1 MFVKHQL
8 KRMCLLRHL
17 MLPIW
22 VLLGFSFFSVV
33 FVTAAP
39 QEILISQASP
49 RTGGAQSPGPPIVKV
64 VIRQDLNKKILIAL
78 IASSTLLCI
87 TVMMILYLLL
97 WRYRSMNNNSFNGI
111 KGKSDSVKS
120 SGSTKP
126 VVHKVDS
133 VKKGTIP
140 VYEYQLLESGTNK
153 FSDGNVLSRG
163 GRGCL
168 YSACLDGKSS
178 VTVKKLDVG
187 GETDIEKQFENEVDW
202 LAKIKHQNV
211 ISLLGFSVYRQTRCI
226 VYEMMQN
233 GSLESRLHGPSQGSG
248 LTWQL
253 RMKIAVDIARGLE
266 YLHEH
271 CHPPV
276 VHRDLKSSNILLD
289 SDFNAKISDFG
300 YATVLMTQN
309 KNLNRPSEYLLDGKV
324 TDKNDVYSFG
334 VILLELLLGKRSVVE
349 KPSTE
354 PESVVTWAVPKLS
367 DRANL
372 PNILDPA
379 IKGTMD
385 LKHLYQVA
393 AKPRTMMVPGT
404 VPKQRYQ
411 EMRLEEDN
419 VKSSFSNIQI
429 DPNSTRSVSTTQE
442 NHPVLKPVED
452 AKSISKGVTFS
463 SFTSL
468 NLFLC
473 VNACGPD
480 ESKKGSAKS
489 LLHEMCISKRW
500 KPPVYDC
507 CNVDGPC
514 HMRLFTYK
522 VVVEIRDSSG
532 TTVLECF
539 GDPKHKKKA
548 AAEHAAEGALWYL
561 DHVKPKQTKAASVTH
576 HHLLR

>member
-1 MFVKHQL
+1 MFVKHQT
-8 KRMCLLRHL
+8 RMCLLPHL
-17 MLPIW
+17 LFLLPIW
-22 VLLGFSFFSVV
+22 VLSFSVASVV
-33 FVTAAP
+33 FVSATS
-39 QEILISQASP
+39 QEIPISQATP
-49 RTGGAQSPGPPIVKV
+49 RIGGAQSPGPPIVKV
-64 VIRQDLNKKILIAL
+64 VIRQDLNKKIFIAL
-78 IASSTLLCI
+78 IVSSTLLCI
-87 TVMMILYLLL
+87 TVLFLLYLLL
-97 WRYRSMNNNSFNGI
+97 WRYRNPKNSFTGI

-120 SGSTKP
+120 SVSTKP
-126 VVHKVDS
+126 VVHKIDS
-133 VKKGTIP
+133 VTKGTIP

-153 FSDGNVLSRG
+153 FSDSNVLSRG

-178 VTVKKLDVG
+178 VTVKKLDG
-187 GETDIEKQFENEVDW
+187 GGDTDIEKQFENEVDW
-202 LAKIKHQNV
+202 LAKIKHQNIV
-211 ISLLGFSVYRQTRCI
+211 SLLGFSVYRQTRCI

-233 GSLESRLHGPSQGSG
+233 GSLESQLHGPSQGAG

-300 YATVLMTQN
+300 YATVLMSQN

-334 VILLELLLGKRSVVE
+334 VILLELLLGKKSVE

-393 AKPRTMMVPGT
+393 AVA
-404 VPKQRYQ
+404 V
-411 EMRLEEDN
+411 
-419 VKSSFSNIQI
+419 
-429 DPNSTRSVSTTQE
+429 
-442 NHPVLKPVED
+442 
-452 AKSISKGVTFS
+452 
-463 SFTSL
+463 
-468 NLFLC
+468 LC
-473 VNACGPD
+473 VQPEPSYRPLITDVLHSLIPLLPLELG
-480 ESKKGSAKS
+480 GS
-489 LLHEMCISKRW
+489 
-500 KPPVYDC
+500 
-507 CNVDGPC
+507 
-514 HMRLFTYK
+514 
-522 VVVEIRDSSG
+522 
-532 TTVLECF
+532 
-539 GDPKHKKKA
+539 
-548 AAEHAAEGALWYL
+548 
-561 DHVKPKQTKAASVTH
+561 
-576 HHLLR
+576 LRIL

>member
-393 AKPRTMMVPGT
+393 AVA
-404 VPKQRYQ
+404 V
-411 EMRLEEDN
+411 
-419 VKSSFSNIQI
+419 
-429 DPNSTRSVSTTQE
+429 
-442 NHPVLKPVED
+442 
-452 AKSISKGVTFS
+452 
-463 SFTSL
+463 
-468 NLFLC
+468 LC
-473 VNACGPD
+473 VQPEPSYRPLITDVLHSLIPLLPLDLG
-480 ESKKGSAKS
+480 GS
-489 LLHEMCISKRW
+489 
-500 KPPVYDC
+500 
-507 CNVDGPC
+507 
-514 HMRLFTYK
+514 
-522 VVVEIRDSSG
+522 
-532 TTVLECF
+532 
-539 GDPKHKKKA
+539 
-548 AAEHAAEGALWYL
+548 
-561 DHVKPKQTKAASVTH
+561 
-576 HHLLR
+576 LRIL

>member
-1 MFVKHQL
+1 MFVKHQT
-8 KRMCLLRHL
+8 RMCLLRHL
-17 MLPIW
+17 LLPIW

-33 FVTAAP
+33 FVTATP
-39 QEILISQASP
+39 QEIPISQASP

-133 VKKGTIP
+133 VTKGTIP
-140 VYEYQLLESGTNK
+140 VYEYQLLESATNK

-202 LAKIKHQNV
+202 LAKIKHQNI

-233 GSLESRLHGPSQGSG
+233 GSLESRLHGPSQGAG

-349 KPSTE
+349 KSSTE

-393 AKPRTMMVPGT
+393 AVA
-404 VPKQRYQ
+404 V
-411 EMRLEEDN
+411 
-419 VKSSFSNIQI
+419 
-429 DPNSTRSVSTTQE
+429 
-442 NHPVLKPVED
+442 
-452 AKSISKGVTFS
+452 
-463 SFTSL
+463 
-468 NLFLC
+468 LC
-473 VNACGPD
+473 VQPEPSYRPLITDVLHSLIPLLPLDLG
-480 ESKKGSAKS
+480 GS
-489 LLHEMCISKRW
+489 
-500 KPPVYDC
+500 
-507 CNVDGPC
+507 
-514 HMRLFTYK
+514 
-522 VVVEIRDSSG
+522 
-532 TTVLECF
+532 
-539 GDPKHKKKA
+539 
-548 AAEHAAEGALWYL
+548 
-561 DHVKPKQTKAASVTH
+561 
-576 HHLLR
+576 LRIL